1 MSGILDLAFEPLSEI
16 ISYLETLEWISLWFC
31 GDSRMNWRLGRGKA
45 VRKMEI
51 GWWPGSTCL
60 WPSQIIKLD
69 GLETFSLRRGLSAPN
84 RPFSALHLSTLS
96 QNLKKLE
103 LQDAA
108 SLDALDGDFSAISSF
123 PPKLAH
129 LHFLDFD
136 SSLLRFLPKSL
147 QSFKFNQN
155 SWKDSCRL
163 SLLSISSLPR
173 SLTSLSLP
181 PISID
186 DTNPDV
192 LESFYSSLPLTL
204 TELEYGS
211 TEDLFL
217 FLSSSSSLH
226 LPRGL
231 KSLQILKEIE
241 FSLCNM
247 AEWILGLPET
257 LTSLEFNVNPPPS
270 RSAFSAFG
278 ALINLKKLLIEI
290 PKPPASWAKR
300 IDFRSL
306 PRSLTQFELN
316 DAPYGSIDELDS
328 DITNDVLI
336 GAPRSLRSL
345 LLPASSLLSQEC
357 LVHLPNLAS
366 FEEPEGHTPTWFK
379 Y

>member
-1 MSGILDLAFEPLSEI
+1 
-16 ISYLETLEWISLWFC
+16 
-31 GDSRMNWRLGRGKA
+31 
-45 VRKMEI
+45 
-51 GWWPGSTCL
+51 
-60 WPSQIIKLD
+60 
-69 GLETFSLRRGLSAPN
+69 
-84 RPFSALHLSTLS
+84 
-96 QNLKKLE
+96 
-103 LQDAA
+103 
-108 SLDALDGDFSAISSF
+108 
-123 PPKLAH
+123 
-129 LHFLDFD
+129 
-136 SSLLRFLPKSL
+136 
-147 QSFKFNQN
+147 
-155 SWKDSCRL
+155 
-163 SLLSISSLPR
+163 
-173 SLTSLSLP
+173 LP